1 MQIAD
6 CKLQIGNCKRY
17 MESKSNQ
24 LSERML
30 DYAVEIVRLTTQLRK
45 TATGRQIA
53 SQLLRS
59 GTSVGANY
67 EEACGAQSR
76 ADFAHKLQIVLKELR
91 ESRFWLRLVQ
101 KTGIIN
107 DARIGDLIS
116 ETEQLINIIA
126 RSVITVKSKK

>member
-1 MQIAD
+1 
-6 CKLQIGNCKRY
+6 

-101 KTGIIN
+101 KTCIIN